1 MITTPVV
8 ECVGEA
14 ATRDSAPNG
23 ARPPAIAVPIS
34 RPELTPVERFS
45 TANWRLRNEPCGAN
59 IIGASTPVPIAIAM
73 GWDLVWFG
81 VMMTINLAIGQ
92 FTPPMAISLMI
103 TSRIAGIGM
112 EQTFRWVIWLVLAMT
127 LVATYTS
134 ASSFIGGPG
143 AAYKIGLGWVLLAMI
158 QLPTVWLT
166 LGVLGKKFAIIARRV
181 NAVTINDMLWA
192 RYRSKWV
199 VVLGSVTIILAF
211 IATMV
216 VQFIGGAR
224 LLETATGLSYQ
235 QGLFLFASCVLLY
248 TVIGGFRAVVMT
260 DALQGIVMLIGT
272 GALLAGILIAGDGL
286 PNLVHQ
292 LKEIDP
298 KLVSPQGA
306 GDMLTQPFM
315 LSFWVLVCIGVVGLP
330 HSALRCFGYRDSKAL
345 HRGILIGTIVCALLM
360 FGMHLAGALG
370 RAILPGMDSP
380 DKIMPSLMMEV
391 LPPWL
396 AGVFLAAP
404 MAAIMS
410 TIDSQLIQAS
420 ATLVKDLYLNYL
432 NPRQEKLEVRVPR
445 LSLLCTLI
453 LGTLVLLAALQ
464 PPEMII
470 WLNLLAFGG
479 LQAVFLWPLV
489 LGLYWSR
496 ANGPGAL
503 ASMVC
508 GILCYGTLSQWGIKV
523 AGLHAIVPSLA
534 LGLAAF
540 VLVSLLTPAPD
551 QRVRRLFDQN

>member
-1 MITTPVV
+1 M
-8 ECVGEA
+8 
-14 ATRDSAPNG
+14 NL
-23 ARPPAIAVPIS
+23 
-34 RPELTPVERFS
+34 ELLLP
-45 TANWRLRNEPCGAN
+45 LL
-59 IIGASTPVPIAIAM
+59 IYLL
-73 GWDLVWFG
+73 LV
-81 VMMTINLAIGQ
+81 L
-92 FTPPMAISLMI
+92 
-103 TSRIAGIGM
+103 GIGYWASRRRREGDFM
-112 EQTFRWVIWLVLAMT
+112 QEYFIGNRSMGGLVLAMT

-143 AAYKIGLGWVLLAMI
+143 AAYKVGLGWVLLAMI

-192 RYRSKWV
+192 RYQSKAV
-199 VVLGSVTIILAF
+199 VVLGSITIILAF

-235 QGLFLFASCVLLY
+235 QGLLLFASCVLLY
-248 TVIGGFRAVVMT
+248 TIIGGFRAVVMT
-260 DALQGIVMLIGT
+260 DALQGIIMLIGT
-272 GALLAGILIAGDGL
+272 GALLAGVLIAGDGL
-286 PNLVHQ
+286 PNLLHRLEV
-292 LKEIDP
+292 IDP

-315 LSFWVLVCIGVVGLP
+315 LSFWILVCVGVVGLP

-345 HRGILIGTIVCALLM
+345 HRGILIGTIVSALLM

-370 RAILPGMDSP
+370 RALLPAMDSP
-380 DKIMPSLMMEV
+380 DKIMPALMMEV

-396 AGVFLAAP
+396 AGIFLAAP

-420 ATLVKDLYLNYL
+420 ATLVKDLWLNYL
-432 NPRQEKLEVRVPR
+432 SPKQSQQKLEVRVPR
-445 LSLLCTLI
+445 LSLVTTLI
-453 LGTLVLLAALQ
+453 LGVLVLLAALQ

-489 LGLYWSR
+489 LGLYWPR
-496 ANGPGAL
+496 ANGQGAL

-508 GILCYGTLSQWGIKV
+508 GILCYGILSQWGIKL
-523 AGLHAIVPSLA
+523 AGLHAIVPSLG
-534 LGLAAF
+534 LGLTAF
-540 VLVSLLTPAPD
+540 VLISLLTQPPGQA
-551 QRVRRLFDQN
+551 VRQLFDRD

>member
-1 MITTPVV
+1 M
-8 ECVGEA
+8 
-14 ATRDSAPNG
+14 NL
-23 ARPPAIAVPIS
+23 
-34 RPELTPVERFS
+34 ELLLP
-45 TANWRLRNEPCGAN
+45 LL
-59 IIGASTPVPIAIAM
+59 IYLL
-73 GWDLVWFG
+73 LV
-81 VMMTINLAIGQ
+81 L
-92 FTPPMAISLMI
+92 
-103 TSRIAGIGM
+103 GIGYWASRRRRGGDFM
-112 EQTFRWVIWLVLAMT
+112 QEYFIGNRSMGGLVLAMT

-192 RYRSKWV
+192 RYQSKAV

-235 QGLFLFASCVLLY
+235 QGLLLFASCVLLY
-248 TVIGGFRAVVMT
+248 TIIGGFRAVVMT
-260 DALQGIVMLIGT
+260 DALQGIIMLIGT
-272 GALLAGILIAGDGL
+272 GALLAGVLIAGDGL
-286 PNLVHQ
+286 PNLLHRLEV
-292 LKEIDP
+292 IDP

-315 LSFWVLVCIGVVGLP
+315 LSFWILVCVGVVGLP

-345 HRGILIGTIVCALLM
+345 HRGILIGTIVSALLM

-370 RAILPGMDSP
+370 RALLPAMDSP
-380 DKIMPSLMMEV
+380 DKIMPALMMEV

-396 AGVFLAAP
+396 AGIFLAAP

-420 ATLVKDLYLNYL
+420 ATLVKDLWLNYL
-432 NPRQEKLEVRVPR
+432 SPKQSQEKLEVRVPR
-445 LSLLCTLI
+445 LSLVTTLI
-453 LGTLVLLAALQ
+453 LGALVLLAALQ

-489 LGLYWSR
+489 LGLYWPR
-496 ANGPGAL
+496 ANGQGAL
-503 ASMVC
+503 ASMVA
-508 GILCYGTLSQWGIKV
+508 GLLCYGILSQWGIKL
-523 AGLHAIVPSLA
+523 AGLHAIVPSLG

-540 VLVSLLTPAPD
+540 VLISLLTPAPG
-551 QRVRRLFDQN
+551 QTVRQLFDRD

>member
-1 MITTPVV
+1 MVPDCPTAEGSV
-8 ECVGEA
+8 
-14 ATRDSAPNG
+14 NG
-23 ARPPAIAVPIS
+23 S
-34 RPELTPVERFS
+34 LTDQH
-45 TANWRLRNEPCGAN
+45 C
-59 IIGASTPVPIAIAM
+59 
-73 GWDLVWFG
+73 
-81 VMMTINLAIGQ
+81 
-92 FTPPMAISLMI
+92 
-103 TSRIAGIGM
+103 
-112 EQTFRWVIWLVLAMT
+112 
-127 LVATYTS
+127 
-134 ASSFIGGPG
+134 
-143 AAYKIGLGWVLLAMI
+143 GLGWVLLAMI

-192 RYRSKWV
+192 RYQSRAV

-432 NPRQEKLEVRVPR
+432 NPKQEKLEVRVPR

-508 GILCYGTLSQWGIKV
+508 GILCYSTLSQWGIKL

>member
-1 MITTPVV
+1 MNLELMLPLVIYLVLV
-8 ECVGEA
+8 LGVGFWAGRHRAGGDFVQEY
-14 ATRDSAPNG
+14 
-23 ARPPAIAVPIS
+23 
-34 RPELTPVERFS
+34 F
-45 TANWRLRNEPCGAN
+45 
-59 IIGASTPVPIAIAM
+59 IGNRSM
-73 GWDLVWFG
+73 GG
-81 VMMTINLAIGQ
+81 
-92 FTPPMAISLMI
+92 
-103 TSRIAGIGM
+103 
-112 EQTFRWVIWLVLAMT
+112 LVLAMT

-260 DALQGIVMLIGT
+260 DALQGIIMLIGT

-286 PNLVHQ
+286 PNLIHQ
-292 LKEIDP
+292 LKVIDP
-298 KLVSPQGA
+298 KLVSPTGA

-315 LSFWVLVCIGVVGLP
+315 LSFWILVCVGVVGLP

-345 HRGILIGTIVCALLM
+345 HRGILIGTVVSALLM
-360 FGMHLAGALG
+360 LGMHLAGALG

-432 NPRQEKLEVRVPR
+432 NPRQEKLEVRIPR
-445 LSLLCTLI
+445 LSLLCTLF

-503 ASMVC
+503 ASMVS
-508 GILCYGTLSQWGIKV
+508 GIVCYGALSQWGIKL
-523 AGLHAIVPSLA
+523 AGLHAIVPSLG

-540 VLVSLLTPAPD
+540 VVVSLLTPPPD
-551 QRVRRLFDQN
+551 QSVRRLFDQK

>member
-1 MITTPVV
+1 M
-8 ECVGEA
+8 
-14 ATRDSAPNG
+14 N
-23 ARPPAIAVPIS
+23 
-34 RPELTPVERFS
+34 PELLIPLFIYLVLVLAVGFWASRHRSGGDFM
-45 TANWRLRNEPCGAN
+45 NEYF
-59 IIGASTPVPIAIAM
+59 IGNRSM
-73 GWDLVWFG
+73 GG
-81 VMMTINLAIGQ
+81 
-92 FTPPMAISLMI
+92 
-103 TSRIAGIGM
+103 
-112 EQTFRWVIWLVLAMT
+112 LVLAMT

-143 AAYKIGLGWVLLAMI
+143 AAYKVGLGWVLLAMI

-192 RYRSKWV
+192 RYRSRAV
-199 VVLGSVTIILAF
+199 VIVGSLTIVLAF

-235 QGLFLFASCVLLY
+235 QGLFLFAGCVLLY

-260 DALQGIVMLIGT
+260 DALQGVIMVIGT
-272 GALLAGILIAGDGL
+272 AALLGGILVAGDGL
-286 PNLVHQ
+286 PQ
-292 LKEIDP
+292 LIHELREIDP
-298 KLVSPQGA
+298 KLVTPTGA
-306 GDMLTQPFM
+306 GDMLSQPFM
-315 LSFWVLVCIGVVGLP
+315 LSFWVLVCLGVIGLP
-330 HSALRCFGYRDSKAL
+330 HSAVRCFGYRDSRAL
-345 HRGILIGTIVCALLM
+345 HRAILIGTVVSAFLM

-380 DKIMPSLMMEV
+380 DKIMPALMMQV

-420 ATLVKDLYLNYL
+420 ATLVKDLWLNYVR
-432 NPRQEKLEVRVPR
+432 PSEEKMVVQVPR

-453 LGTLVLLAALQ
+453 LGTLVLIAALK

-489 LGLYWSR
+489 LGLYWPR
-496 ANGPGAL
+496 ANGAGAL
-503 ASMVC
+503 VSML
-508 GILCYGTLSQWGIKV
+508 GGALCYGLLSQFKLSLWGT
-523 AGLHAIVPSLA
+523 HAIVPSLL
-534 LGLAAF
+534 LGLVCF
-540 VLVSLLTPAPD
+540 VLTSLLTPPPD
-551 QRVRRLFDQN
+551 AAVTRLFEQD

>member
-1 MITTPVV
+1 M
-8 ECVGEA
+8 
-14 ATRDSAPNG
+14 NL
-23 ARPPAIAVPIS
+23 
-34 RPELTPVERFS
+34 ELLLP
-45 TANWRLRNEPCGAN
+45 LL
-59 IIGASTPVPIAIAM
+59 IYLL
-73 GWDLVWFG
+73 LV
-81 VMMTINLAIGQ
+81 L
-92 FTPPMAISLMI
+92 
-103 TSRIAGIGM
+103 GIGYWASRRRRGGDFM
-112 EQTFRWVIWLVLAMT
+112 QEYFIGNRSMGGLVLAMT

-192 RYRSKWV
+192 RYQSKAV

-235 QGLFLFASCVLLY
+235 QGLLLFASCVLLY
-248 TVIGGFRAVVMT
+248 TIIGGFRAVVMT
-260 DALQGIVMLIGT
+260 DALQGIIMLIGT
-272 GALLAGILIAGDGL
+272 GALLAGVLIAGDGL
-286 PNLVHQ
+286 PNLLHRLEV
-292 LKEIDP
+292 IDP

-315 LSFWVLVCIGVVGLP
+315 LSFWILVCVGVVGLP

-345 HRGILIGTIVCALLM
+345 HRGILIGTIVSALLM

-370 RAILPGMDSP
+370 RALLPAMDSP
-380 DKIMPSLMMEV
+380 DKIMPALMMEV

-396 AGVFLAAP
+396 AGIFLAAP

-420 ATLVKDLYLNYL
+420 ATLVKDLWLNYL
-432 NPRQEKLEVRVPR
+432 SPKQSQEKLEVRVPR
-445 LSLLCTLI
+445 LSLVTTLI
-453 LGTLVLLAALQ
+453 LGSLVLLAALQ

-489 LGLYWSR
+489 LGLYWPR
-496 ANGPGAL
+496 ANGQGAL
-503 ASMVC
+503 ASMVA
-508 GILCYGTLSQWGIKV
+508 GLLCYGILSQWGIKL
-523 AGLHAIVPSLA
+523 AGLHAIVPSLG
-534 LGLAAF
+534 LGLVAF
-540 VLVSLLTPAPD
+540 VLISLLTPAPG
-551 QRVRRLFDQN
+551 QTVRQLFDRD

>member
-1 MITTPVV
+1 M
-8 ECVGEA
+8 
-14 ATRDSAPNG
+14 NL
-23 ARPPAIAVPIS
+23 
-34 RPELTPVERFS
+34 ELLLP
-45 TANWRLRNEPCGAN
+45 LL
-59 IIGASTPVPIAIAM
+59 IYLL
-73 GWDLVWFG
+73 LV
-81 VMMTINLAIGQ
+81 L
-92 FTPPMAISLMI
+92 
-103 TSRIAGIGM
+103 GIGYWASRRRRGGDFM
-112 EQTFRWVIWLVLAMT
+112 QEYFIGNRSMGGLVLAMT

-181 NAVTINDMLWA
+181 HAVTINDMLWA
-192 RYRSKWV
+192 RYQSKAV
-199 VVLGSVTIILAF
+199 VVLGSLTIILAF

-235 QGLFLFASCVLLY
+235 QGLWLFASCVLLY
-248 TVIGGFRAVVMT
+248 TIIGGFRAVVMT
-260 DALQGIVMLIGT
+260 DALQGIIMLIGT
-272 GALLAGILIAGDGL
+272 AALLAGVLIAGDGL
-286 PNLVHQ
+286 PNLLHRLEV
-292 LKEIDP
+292 IDP

-315 LSFWVLVCIGVVGLP
+315 LSFWILVCVGVVGLP

-345 HRGILIGTIVCALLM
+345 HRGILIGTIVSALLM

-370 RAILPGMDSP
+370 RALLPAMDSP
-380 DKIMPSLMMEV
+380 DKIMPALMMEV

-396 AGVFLAAP
+396 AGIFLAAP

-420 ATLVKDLYLNYL
+420 ATLVKDLWLNYL
-432 NPRQEKLEVRVPR
+432 SPKQSQQKLEVRVPR
-445 LSLLCTLI
+445 LSLVTTLI

-489 LGLYWSR
+489 LGLYWPR
-496 ANGPGAL
+496 ANGQGAL
-503 ASMVC
+503 ASMVA
-508 GILCYGTLSQWGIKV
+508 GLLCYGALSQWGIKL
-523 AGLHAIVPSLA
+523 AGLHAIVPSLG
-534 LGLAAF
+534 LGLVTF
-540 VLVSLLTPAPD
+540 VLISLLTPPPGQA
-551 QRVRRLFDQN
+551 VRQLFDRD

>member
-1 MITTPVV
+1 M
-8 ECVGEA
+8 
-14 ATRDSAPNG
+14 N
-23 ARPPAIAVPIS
+23 
-34 RPELTPVERFS
+34 PELLIPLFIYLVLVLAVGFWASRHRSGGDFM
-45 TANWRLRNEPCGAN
+45 NEYF
-59 IIGASTPVPIAIAM
+59 IGNRSM
-73 GWDLVWFG
+73 GG
-81 VMMTINLAIGQ
+81 
-92 FTPPMAISLMI
+92 
-103 TSRIAGIGM
+103 
-112 EQTFRWVIWLVLAMT
+112 LVLAMT

-143 AAYKIGLGWVLLAMI
+143 AAYKVGLGWVLLAMI

-192 RYRSKWV
+192 RYRSRGV
-199 VVLGSVTIILAF
+199 VIVGSLTIVLAF

-235 QGLFLFASCVLLY
+235 QGLFLFAGCVLLY

-260 DALQGIVMLIGT
+260 DALQGVIMVIGT
-272 GALLAGILIAGDGL
+272 AALLGGILVAGDGL
-286 PNLVHQ
+286 PQ
-292 LKEIDP
+292 LIHELREIDP
-298 KLVSPQGA
+298 KLVTPSGA
-306 GDMLTQPFM
+306 GDMLSQPFM
-315 LSFWVLVCIGVVGLP
+315 LSFWVLVCLGVIGLP
-330 HSALRCFGYRDSKAL
+330 HSAVRCFGYRDSRAL
-345 HRGILIGTIVCALLM
+345 HRAILIGTVVSAFLM

-380 DKIMPSLMMEV
+380 DKIMPALMMQV

-420 ATLVKDLYLNYL
+420 ATLVKDLWLNYVR
-432 NPRQEKLEVRVPR
+432 PSEEKMVVQVPR

-453 LGTLVLLAALQ
+453 LGTLVLIAALK

-489 LGLYWSR
+489 LGLYWPR
-496 ANGPGAL
+496 ANGAGAL
-503 ASMVC
+503 VSMM
-508 GILCYGTLSQWGIKV
+508 GGALCYGLLSQFKLSLWGT
-523 AGLHAIVPSLA
+523 HAIVPSLL
-534 LGLAAF
+534 LGLVCF
-540 VLVSLLTPAPD
+540 VLTSLLTPPPSAE
-551 QRVRRLFDQN
+551 VARLFEQD

>member
-1 MITTPVV
+1 M
-8 ECVGEA
+8 
-14 ATRDSAPNG
+14 N
-23 ARPPAIAVPIS
+23 
-34 RPELTPVERFS
+34 PELLIPLFIYLVLVLAVGFWASRHRSGGDFM
-45 TANWRLRNEPCGAN
+45 NEYF
-59 IIGASTPVPIAIAM
+59 IGNRSM
-73 GWDLVWFG
+73 GG
-81 VMMTINLAIGQ
+81 
-92 FTPPMAISLMI
+92 
-103 TSRIAGIGM
+103 
-112 EQTFRWVIWLVLAMT
+112 LVLAMT

-143 AAYKIGLGWVLLAMI
+143 AAYKVGLGWVLLAMI

-192 RYRSKWV
+192 RYRSRGV
-199 VVLGSVTIILAF
+199 VIVGSLTIVLAF

-235 QGLFLFASCVLLY
+235 QGLFLFAGCVLLY

-260 DALQGIVMLIGT
+260 DALQGVIMVIGT
-272 GALLAGILIAGDGL
+272 AALLGGILVAGDGL
-286 PNLVHQ
+286 PQ
-292 LKEIDP
+292 LIHELREIDP
-298 KLVSPQGA
+298 KLVTPSGA
-306 GDMLTQPFM
+306 GDMLSQPFM
-315 LSFWVLVCIGVVGLP
+315 LSFWVLVCLGVIGLP
-330 HSALRCFGYRDSKAL
+330 HSAVRCFGYRDSRAL
-345 HRGILIGTIVCALLM
+345 HRAILIGTVVSAFLM

-380 DKIMPSLMMEV
+380 DKIMPALMMQV

-420 ATLVKDLYLNYL
+420 ATLVKDLWLNYVR
-432 NPRQEKLEVRVPR
+432 PSEEKMVVQVPR

-453 LGTLVLLAALQ
+453 LGTLVLIAALK

-489 LGLYWSR
+489 LGLYWPR
-496 ANGPGAL
+496 ANGAGAL
-503 ASMVC
+503 VSML
-508 GILCYGTLSQWGIKV
+508 GGALCYGLLSQFKLSLWGT
-523 AGLHAIVPSLA
+523 HAIVPSLL
-534 LGLAAF
+534 LGLVCF
-540 VLVSLLTPAPD
+540 VLTSLLTPPPD
-551 QRVRRLFDQN
+551 AAVTRLFEQD

>member
-1 MITTPVV
+1 M
-8 ECVGEA
+8 
-14 ATRDSAPNG
+14 NL
-23 ARPPAIAVPIS
+23 
-34 RPELTPVERFS
+34 ELLLP
-45 TANWRLRNEPCGAN
+45 LL
-59 IIGASTPVPIAIAM
+59 IYLL
-73 GWDLVWFG
+73 LV
-81 VMMTINLAIGQ
+81 L
-92 FTPPMAISLMI
+92 
-103 TSRIAGIGM
+103 GIGYWASRRRRGGDFM
-112 EQTFRWVIWLVLAMT
+112 QEYFIGNRSMGGLVLAMT

-192 RYRSKWV
+192 RYQSKAV

-235 QGLFLFASCVLLY
+235 QGLLLFASCVLLY
-248 TVIGGFRAVVMT
+248 TIIGGFRAVVMT
-260 DALQGIVMLIGT
+260 DALQGIIMLIGT
-272 GALLAGILIAGDGL
+272 GALLAGVLIAGDGL
-286 PNLVHQ
+286 PNLLHRLEV
-292 LKEIDP
+292 IDP

-315 LSFWVLVCIGVVGLP
+315 LSFWILVCVGVVGLP

-345 HRGILIGTIVCALLM
+345 HRGILIGTIVSALLM

-370 RAILPGMDSP
+370 RALLPAMDSP
-380 DKIMPSLMMEV
+380 DKIMPALMMEV

-396 AGVFLAAP
+396 AGIFLAAP

-420 ATLVKDLYLNYL
+420 ATLVKDLWLNYL
-432 NPRQEKLEVRVPR
+432 SPKQSQEKLEVRVPR
-445 LSLLCTLI
+445 LSLVTTLI
-453 LGTLVLLAALQ
+453 LGALVLLAALQ

-489 LGLYWSR
+489 LGLYWPR
-496 ANGPGAL
+496 ANGQGAL
-503 ASMVC
+503 ASMVA
-508 GILCYGTLSQWGIKV
+508 GLLCYGILSQWGIKL
-523 AGLHAIVPSLA
+523 AGLHAIVPSLG
-534 LGLAAF
+534 LGLVAF
-540 VLVSLLTPAPD
+540 VLISLLTPAPG
-551 QRVRRLFDQN
+551 QTVRQLFDRD

>member
-1 MITTPVV
+1 MNLELMFPLVIYLVLV
-8 ECVGEA
+8 LGVGFWAGRHRAGGDFVQEY
-14 ATRDSAPNG
+14 
-23 ARPPAIAVPIS
+23 
-34 RPELTPVERFS
+34 F
-45 TANWRLRNEPCGAN
+45 
-59 IIGASTPVPIAIAM
+59 IGNRSM
-73 GWDLVWFG
+73 GG
-81 VMMTINLAIGQ
+81 
-92 FTPPMAISLMI
+92 
-103 TSRIAGIGM
+103 
-112 EQTFRWVIWLVLAMT
+112 LVLAMT

-260 DALQGIVMLIGT
+260 DALQGIIMLIGT

-286 PNLVHQ
+286 PNLIHQ
-292 LKEIDP
+292 LKVIDP
-298 KLVSPQGA
+298 KLVSPTGA

-315 LSFWVLVCIGVVGLP
+315 LSFWILVCVGVVGLP

-345 HRGILIGTIVCALLM
+345 HRGILIGTVVSALLM
-360 FGMHLAGALG
+360 LGMHLAGALG

-432 NPRQEKLEVRVPR
+432 NPRQEKLEVRIPR

-453 LGTLVLLAALQ
+453 LGTLVRLAALQ

-503 ASMVC
+503 ASMVS
-508 GILCYGTLSQWGIKV
+508 GIVCYGALSQWGIKL
-523 AGLHAIVPSLA
+523 AGLHAIVPSLG
-534 LGLAAF
+534 LGLVAF
-540 VLVSLLTPAPD
+540 ILVSLLTPPPD
-551 QRVRRLFDQN
+551 QSVRRLFDQK

>member
-1 MITTPVV
+1 M
-8 ECVGEA
+8 
-14 ATRDSAPNG
+14 NL
-23 ARPPAIAVPIS
+23 
-34 RPELTPVERFS
+34 ELLLP
-45 TANWRLRNEPCGAN
+45 LL
-59 IIGASTPVPIAIAM
+59 IYLL
-73 GWDLVWFG
+73 LV
-81 VMMTINLAIGQ
+81 L
-92 FTPPMAISLMI
+92 
-103 TSRIAGIGM
+103 GIGYWASRRRRGGDFM
-112 EQTFRWVIWLVLAMT
+112 QEYFIGNRSMGGLVLAMT

-192 RYRSKWV
+192 RYQSKAV

-235 QGLFLFASCVLLY
+235 QGLLLFASCVLLY
-248 TVIGGFRAVVMT
+248 TIIGGFRAVVMT
-260 DALQGIVMLIGT
+260 DALQGIIMLIGT
-272 GALLAGILIAGDGL
+272 GALLAGVLIAGDGL
-286 PNLVHQ
+286 PNLLHRLEV
-292 LKEIDP
+292 IDP

-315 LSFWVLVCIGVVGLP
+315 LSFWILVCVGVVGLP

-345 HRGILIGTIVCALLM
+345 HRGILIGTIVSALLM

-370 RAILPGMDSP
+370 RALLPAMDSP
-380 DKIMPSLMMEV
+380 DKIMPALMMEV

-396 AGVFLAAP
+396 AGIFLAAP

-420 ATLVKDLYLNYL
+420 ATLVKDLWLNYL
-432 NPRQEKLEVRVPR
+432 SPKQSQEKLEVRVPR
-445 LSLLCTLI
+445 LSLITTLI
-453 LGTLVLLAALQ
+453 LGSLVLLAALQ

-489 LGLYWSR
+489 LGLYWPR
-496 ANGPGAL
+496 ANGQGAL
-503 ASMVC
+503 ASMVA
-508 GILCYGTLSQWGIKV
+508 GLLCYGILSQWGIKL
-523 AGLHAIVPSLA
+523 AGLHAIVPSLG

-540 VLVSLLTPAPD
+540 VLISLLTPAPG
-551 QRVRRLFDQN
+551 QTVRQLFDRD

>member
-1 MITTPVV
+1 
-8 ECVGEA
+8 
-14 ATRDSAPNG
+14 
-23 ARPPAIAVPIS
+23 
-34 RPELTPVERFS
+34 
-45 TANWRLRNEPCGAN
+45 
-59 IIGASTPVPIAIAM
+59 
-73 GWDLVWFG
+73 
-81 VMMTINLAIGQ
+81 
-92 FTPPMAISLMI
+92 
-103 TSRIAGIGM
+103 
-112 EQTFRWVIWLVLAMT
+112 
-127 LVATYTS
+127 
-134 ASSFIGGPG
+134 
-143 AAYKIGLGWVLLAMI
+143 
-158 QLPTVWLT
+158 
-166 LGVLGKKFAIIARRV
+166 
-181 NAVTINDMLWA
+181 
-192 RYRSKWV
+192 
-199 VVLGSVTIILAF
+199 
-211 IATMV
+211 
-216 VQFIGGAR
+216 
-224 LLETATGLSYQ
+224 
-235 QGLFLFASCVLLY
+235 
-248 TVIGGFRAVVMT
+248 
-260 DALQGIVMLIGT
+260 
-272 GALLAGILIAGDGL
+272 
-286 PNLVHQ
+286 
-292 LKEIDP
+292 
-298 KLVSPQGA
+298 
-306 GDMLTQPFM
+306 MLTQPFM

-453 LGTLVLLAALQ
+453 LGTLV
-464 PPEMII
+464 PEMII

-508 GILCYGTLSQWGIKV
+508 GILCYGTWPAWSV
-523 AGLHAIVPSLA
+523 ASSA
-534 LGLAAF
+534 
-540 VLVSLLTPAPD
+540 TPP
-551 QRVRRLFDQN
+551 

>member
-1 MITTPVV
+1 MNI
-8 ECVGEA
+8 
-14 ATRDSAPNG
+14 
-23 ARPPAIAVPIS
+23 
-34 RPELTPVERFS
+34 ELLLP
-45 TANWRLRNEPCGAN
+45 LL
-59 IIGASTPVPIAIAM
+59 IYLL
-73 GWDLVWFG
+73 LV
-81 VMMTINLAIGQ
+81 L
-92 FTPPMAISLMI
+92 
-103 TSRIAGIGM
+103 GIGYWASRRRQGGDFM
-112 EQTFRWVIWLVLAMT
+112 QEYFIGNRSMGGLVLAMT

-192 RYRSKWV
+192 RYQSKAV

-260 DALQGIVMLIGT
+260 DALQGIIMLIGT
-272 GALLAGILIAGDGL
+272 GALLAGVLIAGDGL
-286 PNLVHQ
+286 PNLIHQ
-292 LKEIDP
+292 LEVIDP

-315 LSFWVLVCIGVVGLP
+315 LSFWILVCVGVIGLP
-330 HSALRCFGYRDSKAL
+330 HSALRCFGYKDSKAL
-345 HRGILIGTIVCALLM
+345 HRGILIGTIVSALLM

-370 RAILPGMDSP
+370 RALLPAMDSP
-380 DKIMPSLMMEV
+380 DKIMPALMMEV

-420 ATLVKDLYLNYL
+420 ATLVKDLWLNYL
-432 NPRQEKLEVRVPR
+432 SPKQSQQKLEVRIPR
-445 LSLLCTLI
+445 LSLITTLI

-489 LGLYWSR
+489 LGLYWPR
-496 ANGPGAL
+496 ANGQGAL
-503 ASMVC
+503 ACMVS
-508 GILCYGTLSQWGIKV
+508 GILCYGVLSHWGIKL
-523 AGLHAIVPSLA
+523 AGLHAIVPSLG
-534 LGLAAF
+534 LGLFVF
-540 VLVSLLTPAPD
+540 VLVSLLTPPPGVV
-551 QRVRRLFDQN
+551 VRQLFDRG

>member
-1 MITTPVV
+1 MNI
-8 ECVGEA
+8 
-14 ATRDSAPNG
+14 
-23 ARPPAIAVPIS
+23 
-34 RPELTPVERFS
+34 ELLLP
-45 TANWRLRNEPCGAN
+45 LL
-59 IIGASTPVPIAIAM
+59 IYLL
-73 GWDLVWFG
+73 LV
-81 VMMTINLAIGQ
+81 L
-92 FTPPMAISLMI
+92 
-103 TSRIAGIGM
+103 GIGYWASRRRQGGDFM
-112 EQTFRWVIWLVLAMT
+112 QEYFIGNRSMGGLVLAMT

-192 RYRSKWV
+192 RYQSKAV

-260 DALQGIVMLIGT
+260 DALQGIIMLIGT
-272 GALLAGILIAGDGL
+272 GALLAGVLIAGDGL
-286 PNLVHQ
+286 PNLIHQ
-292 LKEIDP
+292 LEVIDP

-315 LSFWVLVCIGVVGLP
+315 LSFWILVCVGVIGLP
-330 HSALRCFGYRDSKAL
+330 HSALRCFGYKDSKAL
-345 HRGILIGTIVCALLM
+345 HRGILIGTIVSALLM

-370 RAILPGMDSP
+370 RALLPAMDSP
-380 DKIMPSLMMEV
+380 DKIMPALMMEV

-396 AGVFLAAP
+396 AGIFLAAP

-420 ATLVKDLYLNYL
+420 ATLVKDLWLNYL
-432 NPRQEKLEVRVPR
+432 SPKQSQQKLEVRIPR
-445 LSLLCTLI
+445 LSLITTLI

-489 LGLYWSR
+489 LGLYWPR
-496 ANGPGAL
+496 ANGQGAL
-503 ASMVC
+503 ACMVS
-508 GILCYGTLSQWGIKV
+508 GILCYGVLSHWGIKL
-523 AGLHAIVPSLA
+523 AGLHAIVPSLG
-534 LGLAAF
+534 LGLFVF
-540 VLVSLLTPAPD
+540 VLVSLLTPPPGVV
-551 QRVRRLFDQN
+551 VRQLFDRG

>member
-1 MITTPVV
+1 M
-8 ECVGEA
+8 
-14 ATRDSAPNG
+14 NL
-23 ARPPAIAVPIS
+23 
-34 RPELTPVERFS
+34 ELLLP
-45 TANWRLRNEPCGAN
+45 LL
-59 IIGASTPVPIAIAM
+59 IYLL
-73 GWDLVWFG
+73 LV
-81 VMMTINLAIGQ
+81 L
-92 FTPPMAISLMI
+92 
-103 TSRIAGIGM
+103 GIGYWASRRRRGGDFM
-112 EQTFRWVIWLVLAMT
+112 QEYFIGNRSMGGLVLAMT

-192 RYRSKWV
+192 RYQSKWV

-235 QGLFLFASCVLLY
+235 QGLLLFASCVLLY
-248 TVIGGFRAVVMT
+248 TIIGGFRAVVMT
-260 DALQGIVMLIGT
+260 DALQGIIMLIGT
-272 GALLAGILIAGDGL
+272 GALLAGVLIAGDGL
-286 PNLVHQ
+286 PNLIHR
-292 LKEIDP
+292 LELIDP

-315 LSFWVLVCIGVVGLP
+315 LSFWILVCVGVVGLP

-345 HRGILIGTIVCALLM
+345 HRGILIGTIVSALLM

-370 RAILPGMDSP
+370 RALLPAMDSP
-380 DKIMPSLMMEV
+380 DKIMPALMMEV

-396 AGVFLAAP
+396 AGIFLAAP

-420 ATLVKDLYLNYL
+420 ATLVKDLWLNYL
-432 NPRQEKLEVRVPR
+432 SPKQSPQRLEVRIPR
-445 LSLLCTLI
+445 LSLVTTLI
-453 LGTLVLLAALQ
+453 LGALVLMAALQ

-489 LGLYWSR
+489 LGLYWPR
-496 ANGPGAL
+496 ANGQGAL
-503 ASMVC
+503 ASMVA
-508 GILCYGTLSQWGIKV
+508 GLLCYGALSQWGIKLV
-523 AGLHAIVPSLA
+523 GLHAIVPSLG
-534 LGLAAF
+534 LGLLAF
-540 VLVSLLTPAPD
+540 VLISLMTPPPGKA
-551 QRVRRLFDQN
+551 VRQLFDRD

>member
-1 MITTPVV
+1 M
-8 ECVGEA
+8 
-14 ATRDSAPNG
+14 N
-23 ARPPAIAVPIS
+23 
-34 RPELTPVERFS
+34 PELLIPLFIYLVLVLAVGFWASRHRSGGDFM
-45 TANWRLRNEPCGAN
+45 NEYF
-59 IIGASTPVPIAIAM
+59 IGNRSM
-73 GWDLVWFG
+73 GG
-81 VMMTINLAIGQ
+81 
-92 FTPPMAISLMI
+92 
-103 TSRIAGIGM
+103 
-112 EQTFRWVIWLVLAMT
+112 LVLAMT

-143 AAYKIGLGWVLLAMI
+143 AAYKVGLGWVLLAMI

-192 RYRSKWV
+192 RYRSRGV
-199 VVLGSVTIILAF
+199 VIVGSLTIVLAF

-235 QGLFLFASCVLLY
+235 QGLFLFAGCVLLY

-260 DALQGIVMLIGT
+260 DALQGVIMVIGT
-272 GALLAGILIAGDGL
+272 AALLGGILVAGDGL
-286 PNLVHQ
+286 PQ
-292 LKEIDP
+292 LIHELREIDP
-298 KLVSPQGA
+298 KLVTPSGA
-306 GDMLTQPFM
+306 GDMLSQPFM
-315 LSFWVLVCIGVVGLP
+315 LSFWVLVCLGVIGLP
-330 HSALRCFGYRDSKAL
+330 HSAVRCFGYRDSRAL
-345 HRGILIGTIVCALLM
+345 HRAILIGTVVSAFLM

-380 DKIMPSLMMEV
+380 DKIMPALMMQV

-420 ATLVKDLYLNYL
+420 ATLVKDLWLNYVR
-432 NPRQEKLEVRVPR
+432 PSEEKMVVQVPR

-453 LGTLVLLAALQ
+453 LGTLVLIAALK

-489 LGLYWSR
+489 LGLYWPR
-496 ANGPGAL
+496 ANGAGAL
-503 ASMVC
+503 VSMV
-508 GILCYGTLSQWGIKV
+508 GGALCYGLLSQFKLSLWGT
-523 AGLHAIVPSLA
+523 HAIVPSLL
-534 LGLAAF
+534 LGLVCF
-540 VLVSLLTPAPD
+540 VLTSLLTPPPSAE
-551 QRVRRLFDQN
+551 VARLFEQD

>member
-1 MITTPVV
+1 MNLELMLPLCIYLVLV
-8 ECVGEA
+8 LGVGFWA
-14 ATRDSAPNG
+14 
-23 ARPPAIAVPIS
+23 S
-34 RPELTPVERFS
+34 RHRTGGNFMQEYF
-45 TANWRLRNEPCGAN
+45 
-59 IIGASTPVPIAIAM
+59 IGNRSM
-73 GWDLVWFG
+73 GG
-81 VMMTINLAIGQ
+81 
-92 FTPPMAISLMI
+92 
-103 TSRIAGIGM
+103 
-112 EQTFRWVIWLVLAMT
+112 LVLAMT

-143 AAYKIGLGWVLLAMI
+143 AAYKVGLGWVLLAMI

-166 LGVLGKKFAIIARRV
+166 LGVLGKKF
-181 NAVTINDMLWA
+181 
-192 RYRSKWV
+192 
-199 VVLGSVTIILAF
+199 AF

-272 GALLAGILIAGDGL
+272 GALLAGILIAGGGL

-508 GILCYGTLSQWGIKV
+508 GILCYGTLSQWGIKL

>member
-1 MITTPVV
+1 
-8 ECVGEA
+8 
-14 ATRDSAPNG
+14 
-23 ARPPAIAVPIS
+23 
-34 RPELTPVERFS
+34 
-45 TANWRLRNEPCGAN
+45 
-59 IIGASTPVPIAIAM
+59 
-73 GWDLVWFG
+73 
-81 VMMTINLAIGQ
+81 
-92 FTPPMAISLMI
+92 
-103 TSRIAGIGM
+103 
-112 EQTFRWVIWLVLAMT
+112 MT

-143 AAYKIGLGWVLLAMI
+143 AAYKVGLGWVLLAMI

-192 RYRSKWV
+192 RYQSRAV
-199 VVLGSVTIILAF
+199 VVLGSVTIILSF

-391 LPPWL
+391 LPL
-396 AGVFLAAP
+396 AGRGLPGGPHGGHHVYYRLPADPGLRHPGERSLPQLPQPQAGEAGGPGAAP
-404 MAAIMS
+404 LPALHPDPGYPGAAGG
-410 TIDSQLIQAS
+410 AP
-420 ATLVKDLYLNYL
+420 A
-432 NPRQEKLEVRVPR
+432 
-445 LSLLCTLI
+445 
-453 LGTLVLLAALQ
+453 
-464 PPEMII
+464 PEMII

>member
-1 MITTPVV
+1 MNLELMLPLVIYLVLV
-8 ECVGEA
+8 LGVGFWA
-14 ATRDSAPNG
+14 
-23 ARPPAIAVPIS
+23 S
-34 RPELTPVERFS
+34 RHRAEGNFVQEYF
-45 TANWRLRNEPCGAN
+45 
-59 IIGASTPVPIAIAM
+59 IGNRSM
-73 GWDLVWFG
+73 GG
-81 VMMTINLAIGQ
+81 
-92 FTPPMAISLMI
+92 
-103 TSRIAGIGM
+103 
-112 EQTFRWVIWLVLAMT
+112 LVLAMT

-192 RYRSKWV
+192 RYQSKAV
-199 VVLGSVTIILAF
+199 VLLGSVTIILAF

-235 QGLFLFASCVLLY
+235 QGLMLFASCVLLY
-248 TVIGGFRAVVMT
+248 TIIGGFRAVVMT
-260 DALQGIVMLIGT
+260 DALQGIIMLIGT

-286 PNLVHQ
+286 PNLIHQ
-292 LKEIDP
+292 LRVIDP

-315 LSFWVLVCIGVVGLP
+315 LSFWILVCVGVVGLP
-330 HSALRCFGYRDSKAL
+330 HSALRCFGYRDSKAF
-345 HRGILIGTIVCALLM
+345 HRGILIGTVVSALLM

-432 NPRQEKLEVRVPR
+432 SPKQEKLEVRIPR

-503 ASMVC
+503 ASMVS
-508 GILCYGTLSQWGIKV
+508 GIVSYGVLSQWGIKL
-523 AGLHAIVPSLA
+523 AGLHAIVPSLTLA
-534 LGLAAF
+534 LVVF
-540 VLVSLLTPAPD
+540 ITVSLLTAPPS
-551 QRVRRLFDQN
+551 REVRELFGQK

>member
-1 MITTPVV
+1 M
-8 ECVGEA
+8 
-14 ATRDSAPNG
+14 NL
-23 ARPPAIAVPIS
+23 
-34 RPELTPVERFS
+34 ELLLP
-45 TANWRLRNEPCGAN
+45 LL
-59 IIGASTPVPIAIAM
+59 IYLL
-73 GWDLVWFG
+73 LV
-81 VMMTINLAIGQ
+81 L
-92 FTPPMAISLMI
+92 
-103 TSRIAGIGM
+103 GIGYWASRRRRGGDFM
-112 EQTFRWVIWLVLAMT
+112 QEYFIGNRSMGGLVLAMT

-192 RYRSKWV
+192 RYQSKAV

-235 QGLFLFASCVLLY
+235 QGLLLFASCVLLY
-248 TVIGGFRAVVMT
+248 TIIGGFRAVVMT
-260 DALQGIVMLIGT
+260 DALQGIIMLIGT
-272 GALLAGILIAGDGL
+272 GALLAGVLIAGDGL
-286 PNLVHQ
+286 PNLLHRLEV
-292 LKEIDP
+292 IDP

-315 LSFWVLVCIGVVGLP
+315 LSFWILVCVGVVGLP

-345 HRGILIGTIVCALLM
+345 HRGILIGTIVSALLM

-370 RAILPGMDSP
+370 RALLPAMDSP
-380 DKIMPSLMMEV
+380 DKIMPALMMEV

-396 AGVFLAAP
+396 AGIFLAAP

-420 ATLVKDLYLNYL
+420 ATLVKDLWLNYL
-432 NPRQEKLEVRVPR
+432 SPKQSQEKLEVRVPR
-445 LSLLCTLI
+445 LSLVTTLI
-453 LGTLVLLAALQ
+453 LGALVLLAALQ

-489 LGLYWSR
+489 LGLYWPR
-496 ANGPGAL
+496 ANGQGAL
-503 ASMVC
+503 ASMVA
-508 GILCYGTLSQWGIKV
+508 GLLCYGILSQWGIKL
-523 AGLHAIVPSLA
+523 AGLHAIVPSLG
-534 LGLAAF
+534 LGLVAF
-540 VLVSLLTPAPD
+540 VLISLLTPAPG
-551 QRVRRLFDQN
+551 QTVRQLFDQD

>member
-1 MITTPVV
+1 M
-8 ECVGEA
+8 
-14 ATRDSAPNG
+14 NL
-23 ARPPAIAVPIS
+23 
-34 RPELTPVERFS
+34 ELLLP
-45 TANWRLRNEPCGAN
+45 LL
-59 IIGASTPVPIAIAM
+59 IYLL
-73 GWDLVWFG
+73 LV
-81 VMMTINLAIGQ
+81 L
-92 FTPPMAISLMI
+92 
-103 TSRIAGIGM
+103 GIGYWASRRRRGGDFM
-112 EQTFRWVIWLVLAMT
+112 LEYFIGNRSMGGLVLAMT

-181 NAVTINDMLWA
+181 NAVTINAMLWA
-192 RYRSKWV
+192 RYQSKAV

-235 QGLFLFASCVLLY
+235 QGLLLFASCVLLY
-248 TVIGGFRAVVMT
+248 TIIGGFRAVVMT
-260 DALQGIVMLIGT
+260 DALQGIIMLIGT
-272 GALLAGILIAGDGL
+272 GALLAGVLIAGDGL
-286 PNLVHQ
+286 PNLLHRLEV
-292 LKEIDP
+292 IDP

-315 LSFWVLVCIGVVGLP
+315 LSFWILVCVGVVGLP

-345 HRGILIGTIVCALLM
+345 HRGILIGTIVSALLM

-370 RAILPGMDSP
+370 RALLPAMDSP
-380 DKIMPSLMMEV
+380 DKIMPALMMEV

-396 AGVFLAAP
+396 AGIFLAAP

-420 ATLVKDLYLNYL
+420 ATLVKDLWLNYL
-432 NPRQEKLEVRVPR
+432 SPKQSQEKLEVRVPR
-445 LSLLCTLI
+445 LSLVTTLI
-453 LGTLVLLAALQ
+453 LGALVLLAALQ

-489 LGLYWSR
+489 LGLYWPR
-496 ANGPGAL
+496 ANGQGAL
-503 ASMVC
+503 ASMVA
-508 GILCYGTLSQWGIKV
+508 GLLCYGILSQWGIKL
-523 AGLHAIVPSLA
+523 AGLHAIVPSLG

-540 VLVSLLTPAPD
+540 VLISLLTPAPG
-551 QRVRRLFDQN
+551 QTVRQLFDRD

>member
-1 MITTPVV
+1 M
-8 ECVGEA
+8 
-14 ATRDSAPNG
+14 NL
-23 ARPPAIAVPIS
+23 
-34 RPELTPVERFS
+34 ELLLP
-45 TANWRLRNEPCGAN
+45 LL
-59 IIGASTPVPIAIAM
+59 IYLL
-73 GWDLVWFG
+73 LV
-81 VMMTINLAIGQ
+81 L
-92 FTPPMAISLMI
+92 
-103 TSRIAGIGM
+103 GIGYWASRRRRGGDFM
-112 EQTFRWVIWLVLAMT
+112 QEYFIGNRSMGGLVLAMT

-192 RYRSKWV
+192 RYQSKAV

-235 QGLFLFASCVLLY
+235 QGLLLFASCVLLY
-248 TVIGGFRAVVMT
+248 TIIGGFRAVVMT
-260 DALQGIVMLIGT
+260 DALQGIIMLIGT
-272 GALLAGILIAGDGL
+272 GALLAGVLIAGDGL
-286 PNLVHQ
+286 PNLLHRLEV
-292 LKEIDP
+292 IDP

-315 LSFWVLVCIGVVGLP
+315 LSFWILVCVGVVGLP

-345 HRGILIGTIVCALLM
+345 HRGILIGTIVSALLM

-370 RAILPGMDSP
+370 RALLPAMDSP
-380 DKIMPSLMMEV
+380 DKIMPALMMEV

-396 AGVFLAAP
+396 AGIFLAAP

-420 ATLVKDLYLNYL
+420 ATLVKDLWLNYL
-432 NPRQEKLEVRVPR
+432 SPKQSQEKLEVRVPR
-445 LSLLCTLI
+445 LSLVTTLI

-489 LGLYWSR
+489 LGLYWPR
-496 ANGPGAL
+496 ANGQGAL
-503 ASMVC
+503 ASMVA
-508 GILCYGTLSQWGIKV
+508 GLLCYGILSQWSIKL
-523 AGLHAIVPSLA
+523 AGLHAIVPSLG
-534 LGLAAF
+534 LGLVAF
-540 VLVSLLTPAPD
+540 VLISLLTPAPG
-551 QRVRRLFDQN
+551 QTVRQLFDRD

>member
-1 MITTPVV
+1 M
-8 ECVGEA
+8 
-14 ATRDSAPNG
+14 NL
-23 ARPPAIAVPIS
+23 
-34 RPELTPVERFS
+34 ELLLP
-45 TANWRLRNEPCGAN
+45 LL
-59 IIGASTPVPIAIAM
+59 IYLL
-73 GWDLVWFG
+73 LV
-81 VMMTINLAIGQ
+81 L
-92 FTPPMAISLMI
+92 
-103 TSRIAGIGM
+103 GIGYWASRRRRGGDFM
-112 EQTFRWVIWLVLAMT
+112 QEYFIGNRSMGGLVLAMT

-192 RYRSKWV
+192 RYQSKAV

-235 QGLFLFASCVLLY
+235 QGLLLFASCVLLY
-248 TVIGGFRAVVMT
+248 TIIGGFRAVVMT
-260 DALQGIVMLIGT
+260 DALQGIIMLIGT
-272 GALLAGILIAGDGL
+272 GALLAGVLIAGDGL
-286 PNLVHQ
+286 PNLLHRLEV
-292 LKEIDP
+292 IDP

-315 LSFWVLVCIGVVGLP
+315 LSFWILVCVGVVGLP

-345 HRGILIGTIVCALLM
+345 HRGILIGTIVSALLM

-370 RAILPGMDSP
+370 RALLPAMDSP
-380 DKIMPSLMMEV
+380 DKIMPALMMEV

-396 AGVFLAAP
+396 AGIFLAAP

-420 ATLVKDLYLNYL
+420 ATLVKDLWLNYL
-432 NPRQEKLEVRVPR
+432 SPKQSQEKLEVRVPR
-445 LSLLCTLI
+445 LSLITTLI
-453 LGTLVLLAALQ
+453 LGALVLLAALQ

-489 LGLYWSR
+489 LGLYWPR
-496 ANGPGAL
+496 ANGQGAL
-503 ASMVC
+503 ASMVA
-508 GILCYGTLSQWGIKV
+508 GLLCYGILSQWGIKL
-523 AGLHAIVPSLA
+523 AGLHAIVPSLG
-534 LGLAAF
+534 LGLAVF
-540 VLVSLLTPAPD
+540 VLISLLTPAPG
-551 QRVRRLFDQN
+551 QTVRQLFDRD

>member
-1 MITTPVV
+1 M
-8 ECVGEA
+8 
-14 ATRDSAPNG
+14 N
-23 ARPPAIAVPIS
+23 
-34 RPELTPVERFS
+34 PELLLPLVIYLLLVLAVGFWASRHRSGGNFMSEYF
-45 TANWRLRNEPCGAN
+45 
-59 IIGASTPVPIAIAM
+59 IGNRSM
-73 GWDLVWFG
+73 GG
-81 VMMTINLAIGQ
+81 
-92 FTPPMAISLMI
+92 
-103 TSRIAGIGM
+103 
-112 EQTFRWVIWLVLAMT
+112 LVLAMT

-143 AAYKIGLGWVLLAMI
+143 AAYKVGLGWVLLAMI

-192 RYRSKWV
+192 RYRSRAV
-199 VVLGSVTIILAF
+199 VIVGSLTIVLAF

-235 QGLFLFASCVLLY
+235 QGLLLFAGCVLLY

-260 DALQGIVMLIGT
+260 DALQGLIMVIGT
-272 GALLAGILIAGDGL
+272 AALLGGILVAGDGL
-286 PNLVHQ
+286 PNLVHR

-298 KLVSPQGA
+298 KLVSPSGA
-306 GDMLTQPFM
+306 SDLLTQPFM
-315 LSFWVLVCIGVVGLP
+315 LSFWVLVCLGVIGLP

-345 HRGILIGTIVCALLM
+345 HRGILIGTLVSAFLM

-370 RAILPGMDSP
+370 RAILPGMESP

-420 ATLVKDLYLNYL
+420 ATLVKDLWVNY
-432 NPRQEKLEVRVPR
+432 VRPSEERMRVQVPR

-453 LGTLVLLAALQ
+453 LGALVLVAALE

-496 ANGPGAL
+496 ANGAGAL
-503 ASMVC
+503 ASMLT
-508 GILCYGTLSQWGIKV
+508 GATGYGLLTQLAIKPW
-523 AGLHAIVPSLA
+523 GLHPIVPSLLLA
-534 LGLAAF
+534 LAAF
-540 VLVSLLTPAPD
+540 LVATWLSPPPRAEVRALFETP
-551 QRVRRLFDQN
+551 

>member
-1 MITTPVV
+1 M
-8 ECVGEA
+8 
-14 ATRDSAPNG
+14 N
-23 ARPPAIAVPIS
+23 
-34 RPELTPVERFS
+34 PELLLPLVIYLLLVLAVGFWAGRHRGGDNFMSEYF
-45 TANWRLRNEPCGAN
+45 
-59 IIGASTPVPIAIAM
+59 IGNRSM
-73 GWDLVWFG
+73 GG
-81 VMMTINLAIGQ
+81 
-92 FTPPMAISLMI
+92 
-103 TSRIAGIGM
+103 
-112 EQTFRWVIWLVLAMT
+112 LVLAMT

-143 AAYKIGLGWVLLAMI
+143 AAYKVGLGWVLLAMI

-181 NAVTINDMLWA
+181 DAVTINDMLWA
-192 RYRSKWV
+192 RYRSRAV
-199 VVLGSVTIILAF
+199 VIVGSLTIVLAF

-235 QGLFLFASCVLLY
+235 QGLFLFAGCVLLY

-260 DALQGIVMLIGT
+260 DALQGLIMVIGT
-272 GALLAGILIAGDGL
+272 AALLGGILVAGDGL
-286 PNLVHQ
+286 PNLIHG
-292 LKEIDP
+292 LREIDP
-298 KLVSPQGA
+298 KLVSPSGA

-315 LSFWVLVCIGVVGLP
+315 LSFWVLVCLGVIGLP

-345 HRGILIGTIVCALLM
+345 HRGILIGTLVSAFLM

-420 ATLVKDLYLNYL
+420 ATLVKDLWINY
-432 NPRQEKLEVRVPR
+432 VRPSEQRMRAQVPR

-453 LGTLVLLAALQ
+453 LGALVLVAALK

-489 LGLYWSR
+489 LGLYWPR
-496 ANGPGAL
+496 ANGAGAL
-503 ASMVC
+503 ASMLAGAVS
-508 GILCYGTLSQWGIKV
+508 YGLLNQLAIKPWGV
-523 AGLHAIVPSLA
+523 HPIVPSLLA
-534 LGLAAF
+534 GLLAF
-540 VLVSLLTPAPD
+540 VIVTRLTPPPGAE
-551 QRVRRLFDQN
+551 VRALFEES

>member
-1 MITTPVV
+1 M
-8 ECVGEA
+8 
-14 ATRDSAPNG
+14 N
-23 ARPPAIAVPIS
+23 
-34 RPELTPVERFS
+34 PELLIPLFIYLVLVLAVGFWASRHRSGGDFM
-45 TANWRLRNEPCGAN
+45 NEYF
-59 IIGASTPVPIAIAM
+59 IGNRSM
-73 GWDLVWFG
+73 GG
-81 VMMTINLAIGQ
+81 
-92 FTPPMAISLMI
+92 
-103 TSRIAGIGM
+103 
-112 EQTFRWVIWLVLAMT
+112 LVLAMT

-143 AAYKIGLGWVLLAMI
+143 AAYKVGLGWVLLAMI

-192 RYRSKWV
+192 RYRSRGV
-199 VVLGSVTIILAF
+199 VIVGSLTIVLAF

-235 QGLFLFASCVLLY
+235 QGLFLFAGCVLLY

-260 DALQGIVMLIGT
+260 DALQGVIMVIGT
-272 GALLAGILIAGDGL
+272 AALLGGILVAGDGL
-286 PNLVHQ
+286 PQ
-292 LKEIDP
+292 LIHELREIDP
-298 KLVSPQGA
+298 KLVTPTGA
-306 GDMLTQPFM
+306 GDMLSQPFM
-315 LSFWVLVCIGVVGLP
+315 LSFWVLVCLGVIGLP
-330 HSALRCFGYRDSKAL
+330 HSAVRCFGYRDSRAL
-345 HRGILIGTIVCALLM
+345 HRAILIGTVVSAFLM

-380 DKIMPSLMMEV
+380 DKIMPALMMQV

-420 ATLVKDLYLNYL
+420 ATLVKDLWLNYVR
-432 NPRQEKLEVRVPR
+432 PSEEKMVVQVPR

-453 LGTLVLLAALQ
+453 LGTLVLIAALK

-489 LGLYWSR
+489 LGLYWPR
-496 ANGPGAL
+496 ANGAGAL
-503 ASMVC
+503 VSML
-508 GILCYGTLSQWGIKV
+508 GGALCYGLLSQFKLSLWGT
-523 AGLHAIVPSLA
+523 HAIVPSLL
-534 LGLAAF
+534 LGLVCF
-540 VLVSLLTPAPD
+540 VLTSLLTPPPD
-551 QRVRRLFDQN
+551 AAVTRLFEQD

>member
-1 MITTPVV
+1 MNI
-8 ECVGEA
+8 
-14 ATRDSAPNG
+14 
-23 ARPPAIAVPIS
+23 
-34 RPELTPVERFS
+34 ELLLP
-45 TANWRLRNEPCGAN
+45 LL
-59 IIGASTPVPIAIAM
+59 IYLL
-73 GWDLVWFG
+73 LV
-81 VMMTINLAIGQ
+81 L
-92 FTPPMAISLMI
+92 
-103 TSRIAGIGM
+103 GIGYWASRRRQGGDFM
-112 EQTFRWVIWLVLAMT
+112 QEYFIGNRSMGGLVLAMT

-192 RYRSKWV
+192 RYQSKAV

-260 DALQGIVMLIGT
+260 DALQGIIMLIGT
-272 GALLAGILIAGDGL
+272 GALLAGVLIAGDGL
-286 PNLVHQ
+286 PNLIHQ
-292 LKEIDP
+292 LEVIDP

-315 LSFWVLVCIGVVGLP
+315 LSFWILVCVGVIGLP
-330 HSALRCFGYRDSKAL
+330 HSALRCFGYKDSKAL
-345 HRGILIGTIVCALLM
+345 HRGILIGTIVSALLM

-370 RAILPGMDSP
+370 RAILPAMDSP
-380 DKIMPSLMMEV
+380 DKIMPALMMEV

-396 AGVFLAAP
+396 AGIFLAAP

-420 ATLVKDLYLNYL
+420 ATLVKDLWLNYL
-432 NPRQEKLEVRVPR
+432 SPKQSQQKLEVRIPR
-445 LSLLCTLI
+445 LSLITTLI

-489 LGLYWSR
+489 LGLYWPR
-496 ANGPGAL
+496 ANGQGAL
-503 ASMVC
+503 ACMVS
-508 GILCYGTLSQWGIKV
+508 GILCYGVLSHWGIKL
-523 AGLHAIVPSLA
+523 AGLHAIVPSLG
-534 LGLAAF
+534 LGLFVF
-540 VLVSLLTPAPD
+540 VLVSLLTPPPGVV
-551 QRVRRLFDQN
+551 VRQLFDRG

>member
-1 MITTPVV
+1 M
-8 ECVGEA
+8 
-14 ATRDSAPNG
+14 NL
-23 ARPPAIAVPIS
+23 
-34 RPELTPVERFS
+34 ELLLP
-45 TANWRLRNEPCGAN
+45 LL
-59 IIGASTPVPIAIAM
+59 IYLL
-73 GWDLVWFG
+73 LV
-81 VMMTINLAIGQ
+81 L
-92 FTPPMAISLMI
+92 
-103 TSRIAGIGM
+103 GIGYWASRRRQGGDFM
-112 EQTFRWVIWLVLAMT
+112 QEYFIGSRSMGGLVLAMT

-192 RYRSKWV
+192 RYQSRAV

-260 DALQGIVMLIGT
+260 DALQGIIMLIGT
-272 GALLAGILIAGDGL
+272 GALLAGVLIAGDGL
-286 PNLVHQ
+286 PNLIHQ
-292 LKEIDP
+292 LEVIDP

-315 LSFWVLVCIGVVGLP
+315 LSFWILVCVGVIGLP
-330 HSALRCFGYRDSKAL
+330 HSALRCFGYKDSKAL
-345 HRGILIGTIVCALLM
+345 HRGILIGTIVSALLM

-370 RAILPGMDSP
+370 RALLPAMDSP
-380 DKIMPSLMMEV
+380 DKIMPALMMEV

-396 AGVFLAAP
+396 AGIFLAAP

-420 ATLVKDLYLNYL
+420 ATLVKDLWLNYL
-432 NPRQEKLEVRVPR
+432 SPKQSQQKLEVRIPR
-445 LSLLCTLI
+445 LSLITTLI
-453 LGTLVLLAALQ
+453 LGSLVLLAALQ

-489 LGLYWSR
+489 LGLYWPR
-496 ANGPGAL
+496 ANGQGAL
-503 ASMVC
+503 ACMMS
-508 GILCYGTLSQWGIKV
+508 GILCYGALSQWGIKL
-523 AGLHAIVPSLA
+523 AGLHAIVPSLG
-534 LGLAAF
+534 LGLCVF
-540 VLVSLLTPAPD
+540 VLVSLLTPPPGLA
-551 QRVRRLFDQN
+551 VRQLFDRG